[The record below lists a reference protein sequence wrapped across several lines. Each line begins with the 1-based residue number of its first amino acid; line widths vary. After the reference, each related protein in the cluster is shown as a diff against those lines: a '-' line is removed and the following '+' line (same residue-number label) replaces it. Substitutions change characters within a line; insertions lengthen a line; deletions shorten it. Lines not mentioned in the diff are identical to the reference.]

1 MADVSEFWINRSDY
15 RKTKPVTRPQA
26 PLEDGQVRVAIDKFA
41 ITSNNVSYAISGDA
55 IGYWRFFPADDGW
68 GKVTVWGFGDVVE
81 SRSPDIAV
89 GERLYGFFPMASEA
103 VLTVGRVKDDFF
115 MDASP
120 HRADLAA
127 VYNQYRR
134 LAGEPEAMRKL
145 EDERSLY
152 FPLFI
157 TSFVLYDYLTDND
170 YFGASQV
177 VIGSVSSKT
186 AFGLA
191 QFIHEDESAG
201 QRVIGLT
208 SPGNRAFVESL
219 DCCDDILLY
228 GEEEKIDPGV
238 KTAYV
243 DMSGNRDLT
252 VTLHNHLQ
260 ENMVESCM
268 VGATHWESAGRA
280 SGLPGA
286 EPKFFFAPA
295 QIAKRDKEWGPGVL
309 YGKASEAS
317 ARLARSASKE
327 IQIERIKGPDQVA
340 AIWRDFLDN
349 KVAPNRGIMAS
360 L

>member
-1 MADVSEFWINRSDY
+1 MAEVSELWINRSDY

-26 PLEDGQVRVAIDKFA
+26 PLEDGQVRVSIDKFA

-81 SRSPDIAV
+81 SRSSDIAV

-208 SPGNRAFVESL
+208 SPGNRAFVETL
-219 DCCDDILLY
+219 GCCDDVLLY

-280 SGLPGA
+280 KGLPGA

-327 IQIERIKGPDQVA
+327 IQIERIKGPDQVV

-349 KVAPNRGIMAS
+349 KVAPSRGIMAS

>member
-1 MADVSEFWINRSDY
+1 MSDVRELWVNRSDY
-15 RKTKPVTRPQA
+15 RKTKPVTSARA
-26 PLEDGQVRVAIDKFA
+26 PLKPGEVRVAIDKFA

-55 IGYWRFFPADDGW
+55 IGYWRFFPAEDGW
-68 GKVTVWGFGDVVE
+68 GKVTVWGFGDVIE
-81 SRSPDIAV
+81 SQSDDIAV

-134 LAGEPEAMRKL
+134 LAGEPDAMRKL

-191 QFIHEDESAG
+191 QFIHEDESSG

-219 DCCDDILLY
+219 GCCDDILLY
-228 GEEEKIDPGV
+228 GEEAKIDPGV

-243 DMSGNRDLT
+243 DMSGNHDLT

-280 SGLPGA
+280 TGLPGA
-286 EPKFFFAPA
+286 EPKFFFAPS

-327 IQIERIKGPDQVA
+327 IEIERVKGPDEVA

-349 KVAPNRGIMAS
+349 KVAPSRGIMAS

>member
-1 MADVSEFWINRSDY
+1 MAEVSELWINRSDY
-15 RKTKPVTRPQA
+15 RKTKPVTQPQA
-26 PLEDGQVRVAIDKFA
+26 QLEDGQVRVAIDKFA

-89 GERLYGFFPMASEA
+89 GERLYGFFPMSSEA

-208 SPGNRAFVESL
+208 SPGNRAFVETL
-219 DCCDDILLY
+219 GCCDDVLLY

-280 SGLPGA
+280 KGLPGA

-309 YGKASEAS
+309 YGKASEES

-327 IQIERIKGPDQVA
+327 IQIERIKGPDEVA

-349 KVAPNRGIMAS
+349 KVAPNRGVMAS